1 MSEEAVTQSFGDLI
15 LSHVL
20 VRAEGRRREAGVI
33 LFPTV
38 MGVTPLEIGFARDL
52 AALGYDAMVA
62 DFYGRRFT
70 PEERGEAVEAM
81 NALKGDRAA
90 LRDRLLAILGSAV
103 DATGLGEARL
113 AATGYCFGGMCCLDL
128 ARSGVG
134 IAGVAAFHGLFDP
147 PGLEPNPIGAR
158 VIAYHGW
165 DDPLAPPDKVVA
177 FAQEM
182 TEAGADW
189 QLHAF
194 GHTAHGFTNPG
205 ATGTIAGV
213 KYQPTAAARSWRGLV
228 DTLDELFG

>member
-1 MSEEAVTQSFGDLI
+1 MSEEAVRHPFGELTFD
-15 LSHVL
+15 HAL
-20 VRAEGRRREAGVI
+20 VRATGDRRGAGVI

-38 MGVTPLEIGFARDL
+38 MGVSPLELGFARDL

-62 DFYGRRFT
+62 DFYGRRFSS
-70 PEERGEAVEAM
+70 EERPQAVEAM
-81 NALKGDRAA
+81 NALKADRAD
-90 LRDRLLAILGSAV
+90 LRERVRAILAAAI
-103 DATGLGEARL
+103 DATGLTEGRM
-113 AATGYCFGGMCCLDL
+113 AATGYCFGGMCALDL

-147 PGLEPNPIGAR
+147 PGLDPRPIAAK

-182 TEAGADW
+182 TDAGADW

-205 ATGTIAGV
+205 ATGAIAGV
-213 KYQPTAAARSWRGLV
+213 KYQPTAADRSWRGLI
-228 DTLDELFG
+228 DFLDELFG

>member
-1 MSEEAVTQSFGDLI
+1 MSEETITQDHDGAALN
-15 LSHVL
+15 HVL
-20 VRAEGRRREAGVI
+20 VRAAEARREAGVI

-38 MGVTPLEIGFARDL
+38 MGVSPLEVGFAHDL

-70 PEERGEAVEAM
+70 PDTRAEAVQAM
-81 NALKGDRAA
+81 NALKEDRAA
-90 LRDRLLAILGSAV
+90 LRDRLLAILGAAS
-103 DATGLGEARL
+103 DATGLGPARL
-113 AATGYCFGGMCCLDL
+113 AATGYCFGGLCCLDL

-134 IAGVAAFHGLFDP
+134 ITGVAAFHGLFDP
-147 PGLEPNPIGAR
+147 PGLEPKPIRAR

-177 FAQEM
+177 FAREM
-182 TEAGADW
+182 TDAGCDW

-205 ATGTIAGV
+205 ATGAIAGV
-213 KYQPTAAARSWRGLV
+213 KYEPSAAARSWRGLT
-228 DTLDELFG
+228 DYLAELLA